1 MAETPTLP
9 RHAGKVAEKLA
20 SRRDGRIG
28 GVRFEHVRDLDE
40 LTDEQLAELYAYPPD
55 VPWVRVNFVSTVDGA
70 AQGADSR
77 AGSISSPADQRLFAL
92 LRSLCDL
99 ILVGAGTARAEKYR
113 PVKPDEVSSELR
125 QRLGLAPIPTIAVV
139 SRSLDV
145 PDDLLSGSMAKTI
158 LVTSQEAYRSRLTQ
172 MTEDNRVVVAGEG
185 RVDIGSAIDALSE
198 RGYHRISCEGGPTL
212 FADLARSERLDEL
225 CVTLSP
231 MLVGGDARRI
241 TRGPLI
247 TSGVRLQLAH
257 VIGAGD
263 DLFLRYVR
271 RTPKE
276 S

>member
-1 MAETPTLP
+1 LVISEVWPRRKKAPT
-9 RHAGKVAEKLA
+9 G
-20 SRRDGRIG
+20 DRIDS
-28 GVRFEHVRDLDE
+28 VRIEYVQDLDE
-40 LTDEQLAELYAYPPD
+40 LPDEQLAQWYAYPTD
-55 VPWVRVNFVSTVDGA
+55 RRPWVRVNFVSTIDGA
-70 AQGADSR
+70 AQGPDSR
-77 AGSISSPADQRLFAL
+77 AASISSPADQRLFAI
-92 LRSLCDL
+92 LRSLSDL
-99 ILVGAGTARAEKYR
+99 IVVGAGTARAEKYQ
-113 PVKPDEVSSELR
+113 PVELDEVSSELR
-125 QRLGLAPIPTIAVV
+125 QRLGLAPTPTIAVV

-145 PDDLLSGSMAKTI
+145 PDDLLSDGTAPTI
-158 LVTSQEAYRSRLTQ
+158 VVAPQGAAGSRLAELTHDDRLI
-172 MTEDNRVVVAGEG
+172 TAGAG
-185 RVDIGSAIDALSE
+185 KVDLDSAVSALSR
-198 RGYHRISCEGGPTL
+198 RGYTRILCEGGPTL
-212 FADLARSERLDEL
+212 FADLARDDRLDEL